1 MNKIKRGVSLLL
13 CSLLFGSAVTLG
25 NVADVQAGK
34 QIKTETKQ
42 TINNTK
48 TKKKV
53 SDDQTSGK
61 TGRNEENKA
70 GEGAQ
75 TDIAESKVTFFVL
88 PVYTQ
93 GTTAI
98 SIDRDIGIGQIMD
111 VGFTDRNFA
120 VAVYDSLFEAGWM
133 GTPGQSVK
141 EVLGSFTGMIK
152 ADGYAR
158 KVTYIASAQMA
169 TFIPSFEIK
178 DISKEFNTQE
188 EANKYL
194 ESLVDEPGAVQYAN
208 KKVEKKTEQL
218 DTQKPENELIKSIE
232 GIEWLRKAGMIDLE
246 NNAISDLSPL
256 SINYLES
263 LGSAEG
269 LTDIDEGKKWFG
281 EQLRNTHLN
290 ISLNPVR
297 KYPVIAGGRLIISV
311 SYTHL
316 TLPTIL
322 RV

>member
-141 EVLGSFTGMIK
+141 EVLGSFTGDDKSRRICK
-152 ADGYAR
+152 ESNIYSICTDGY
-158 KVTYIASAQMA
+158 VY
-169 TFIPSFEIK
+169 
-178 DISKEFNTQE
+178 
-188 EANKYL
+188 
-194 ESLVDEPGAVQYAN
+194 
-208 KKVEKKTEQL
+208 
-218 DTQKPENELIKSIE
+218 SI
-232 GIEWLRKAGMIDLE
+232 
-246 NNAISDLSPL
+246 
-256 SINYLES
+256 
-263 LGSAEG
+263 
-269 LTDIDEGKKWFG
+269 
-281 EQLRNTHLN
+281 
-290 ISLNPVR
+290 V
-297 KYPVIAGGRLIISV
+297 
-311 SYTHL
+311 
-316 TLPTIL
+316 
-322 RV
+322 

>member
-1 MNKIKRGVSLLL
+1 MSLLL

-188 EANKYL
+188 ELQEQIKWYFEERPDIEGKDQIYIETKLGSILKRLPEIDEQIHSICEGWRL
-194 ESLVDEPGAVQYAN
+194 ERLG
-208 KKVEKKTEQL
+208 
-218 DTQKPENELIKSIE
+218 KPEL
-232 GIEWLRKAGMIDLE
+232 A
-246 NNAISDLSPL
+246 
-256 SINYLES
+256 
-263 LGSAEG
+263 
-269 LTDIDEGKKWFG
+269 
-281 EQLRNTHLN
+281 
-290 ISLNPVR
+290 
-297 KYPVIAGGRLIISV
+297 
-311 SYTHL
+311 
-316 TLPTIL
+316 IL
-322 RV
+322 RLAVYEITNDANIPTGVAINEAVELAKIYCSEEAPRFVNGVLAKLA

>member
-48 TKKKV
+48 TKRKFPTIRHQVRQGGMRKIK
-53 SDDQTSGK
+53 QGK
-61 TGRNEENKA
+61 ERRL
-70 GEGAQ
+70 
-75 TDIAESKVTFFVL
+75 IFAESKVTFFVL

-208 KKVEKKTEQL
+208 KKVE
-218 DTQKPENELIKSIE
+218 P
-232 GIEWLRKAGMIDLE
+232 
-246 NNAISDLSPL
+246 
-256 SINYLES
+256 
-263 LGSAEG
+263 
-269 LTDIDEGKKWFG
+269 
-281 EQLRNTHLN
+281 
-290 ISLNPVR
+290 
-297 KYPVIAGGRLIISV
+297 
-311 SYTHL
+311 
-316 TLPTIL
+316 
-322 RV
+322 

>member
-1 MNKIKRGVSLLL
+1 MDGNTGAKRERSFRVFYG
-13 CSLLFGSAVTLG
+13 
-25 NVADVQAGK
+25 
-34 QIKTETKQ
+34 
-42 TINNTK
+42 
-48 TKKKV
+48 
-53 SDDQTSGK
+53 DDKSRRICK
-61 TGRNEENKA
+61 
-70 GEGAQ
+70 
-75 TDIAESKVTFFVL
+75 ESNI
-88 PVYTQ
+88 Y
-93 GTTAI
+93 
-98 SIDRDIGIGQIMD
+98 R
-111 VGFTDRNFA
+111 
-120 VAVYDSLFEAGWM
+120 
-133 GTPGQSVK
+133 
-141 EVLGSFTGMIK
+141 
-152 ADGYAR
+152 
-158 KVTYIASAQMA
+158 SAQMA

-297 KYPVIAGGRLIISV
+297 KYPVIAGGRLIIKQ
-311 SYTHL
+311 
-316 TLPTIL
+316 TLDQAFKLGADPVIL
-322 RV
+322 INRKIIQMKI

>member
-158 KVTYIASAQMA
+158 KVTYIASAPKSNASYLAIDKAIEQVKSQDCGQVPIHLRDCHYKGA
-169 TFIPSFEIK
+169 KKLGHGVDYKYAHDYPYHIVKQQYLPDKIK
-178 DISKEFNTQE
+178 NVKYYMPTSNGYE
-188 EANKYL
+188 EKIGKYM
-194 ESLVDEPGAVQYAN
+194 QFC
-208 KKVEKKTEQL
+208 EK
-218 DTQKPENELIKSIE
+218 
-232 GIEWLRKAGMIDLE
+232 
-246 NNAISDLSPL
+246 
-256 SINYLES
+256 INS
-263 LGSAEG
+263 
-269 LTDIDEGKKWFG
+269 
-281 EQLRNTHLN
+281 
-290 ISLNPVR
+290 
-297 KYPVIAGGRLIISV
+297 
-311 SYTHL
+311 
-316 TLPTIL
+316 
-322 RV
+322 